1 MSLVITTL
9 FFSIFITISL
19 IPLFSKL
26 SIWLHAMD
34 IPDRRKVHKRP
45 MPRLG
50 GVAMALGILT
60 TALIFLPKNGFVN
73 AFLIGSGVIVLFGLM
88 DDLIE
93 LGYKSKFA
101 GQIIGTLI
109 VIFYGKVRIVTLGTL
124 IPSSL
129 CLSDW
134 SSFLLTVLVIVG
146 VTNAINLSDGLDG
159 LAGGICLLTF
169 SCIGY
174 LAYKEGMF
182 AILLLAISMAG
193 VIFGFL
199 RFNTYPATIFMG
211 DTGSQLLGFSGIV
224 LAIKLTQ
231 ESFSLSPVLPLI
243 LFGFPILDTLSV
255 MSQRIVEGRSP
266 FVADKNHI
274 HHKFIRLGCFHTEAV
289 FFIYIMHSLFVTSA
303 FLFRSSS
310 DRLLLIGYTIFSA
323 IILVVFLFAE
333 RSGLKIKRYYL
344 IDKVLKGRLKVLKE
358 RGILVRSCFLPVKL
372 GLPALVFFTAFVPST
387 IPRYFSF
394 LAVLFVILIASSYIF
409 KKAWLGDTVEITI
422 YLIIPILVYLSEK
435 NAVTWMTHQYTLT
448 YDLSFL
454 VLAFFVILT
463 LKFTRRQKGFKVSP
477 MDFLIL
483 FIVLIVPILPDQR
496 IQNYN
501 LGMLASK
508 IIVLFFSYEVL
519 LGELRGKLEGLSL
532 TVLATFSVIALR
544 GLIM

>member
-1 MSLVITTL
+1 
-9 FFSIFITISL
+9 
-19 IPLFSKL
+19 
-26 SIWLHAMD
+26 
-34 IPDRRKVHKRP
+34 
-45 MPRLG
+45 
-50 GVAMALGILT
+50 MALGILT
-60 TALIFLPKNGFVN
+60 TTLIFLPKNEFVN

-88 DDLIE
+88 DDLIG

-101 GQIIGTLI
+101 GQIIGSLI

-169 SCIGY
+169 FCIGC

-211 DTGSQLLGFSGIV
+211 DAGSQLLGFCGIV

-231 ESFSLSPVLPLI
+231 ESFYLSPVLPLI

-266 FVADKNHI
+266 FVADKNHF
-274 HHKFIRLGCFHTEAV
+274 HHKFIRLGFFHTETV
-289 FFIYIMHSLFVTSA
+289 VFIYIMQSLLVTSA
-303 FLFRSSS
+303 FFFRSSS

-323 IILVVFLFAE
+323 IILVVFFFAE
-333 RSGLKIKRYYL
+333 RSGYKIKRYEL
-344 IDKVLKGRLKVLKE
+344 IDKVFKGKLKALQE
-358 RGILVRSCFLPVKL
+358 RGILVRSCFLAAKL
-372 GLPALVFFTAFVPST
+372 GLPALVLFTAFIPST

-409 KKAWLGDTVEITI
+409 KKAWIGGTVRVTM
-422 YLIIPILVYLSEK
+422 YSIIPFLVYLSER

-496 IQNYN
+496 IQSYH
-501 LGMLASK
+501 LGMLVSK

-519 LGELRGKLEGLSL
+519 VGELRGKLEGLSL
-532 TVLATFSVIALR
+532 AALATFSVMALR
-544 GLIM
+544 GLFM

>member
-1 MSLVITTL
+1 MSLVMTTL

-26 SIWLHAMD
+26 SVRLHAMD
-34 IPDRRKVHKRP
+34 IPDQRKVHERS

-50 GVAMALGILT
+50 GVAMALGVLT
-60 TALIFLPKNGFVN
+60 TALILLPKNGFVN

-88 DDLIE
+88 DDLIG

-101 GQIIGTLI
+101 GQIIGALI

-159 LAGGICLLTF
+159 LAGGICLLIF

-182 AILLLAISMAG
+182 AILLLAISVAG

-211 DTGSQLLGFSGIV
+211 DAGSQLLGFCGIV

-231 ESFSLSPVLPLI
+231 ESFYLSPVLPLI

-266 FVADKNHI
+266 FVADKNHL
-274 HHKFIRLGCFHTEAV
+274 HHKFIRFGFFHTEAV
-289 FFIYIMHSLFVTSA
+289 VFIYIMQSLLVTSA
-303 FLFRSSS
+303 FFFRSSS
-310 DRLLLIGYTIFSA
+310 DRLLLMGYTIFSA
-323 IILVVFLFAE
+323 IILAVFFFAE
-333 RSGLKIKRYYL
+333 RSGFKIKRYDL
-344 IDKVLKGRLKVLKE
+344 IDKVFKGKLKVLKE
-358 RGILVRSCFLPVKL
+358 RGILVRS
-372 GLPALVFFTAFVPST
+372 FF
-387 IPRYFSF
+387 
-394 LAVLFVILIASSYIF
+394 
-409 KKAWLGDTVEITI
+409 
-422 YLIIPILVYLSEK
+422 
-435 NAVTWMTHQYTLT
+435 
-448 YDLSFL
+448 
-454 VLAFFVILT
+454 
-463 LKFTRRQKGFKVSP
+463 
-477 MDFLIL
+477 
-483 FIVLIVPILPDQR
+483 
-496 IQNYN
+496 
-501 LGMLASK
+501 
-508 IIVLFFSYEVL
+508 
-519 LGELRGKLEGLSL
+519 
-532 TVLATFSVIALR
+532 
-544 GLIM
+544 

>member
-1 MSLVITTL
+1 MSLVMTAL

-19 IPLFSKL
+19 VPLFSRL
-26 SIWLHAMD
+26 SVRLHAID
-34 IPDRRKVHKRP
+34 IPDRRKVHKKS

-50 GVAMALGILT
+50 GVAMALGALT
-60 TALIFLPKNGFVN
+60 TVLILLPKNGFVN

-88 DDLIE
+88 DDLIG

-101 GQIIGTLI
+101 GQIIGALI

-146 VTNAINLSDGLDG
+146 ITNAINLSDGLDG

-211 DTGSQLLGFSGIV
+211 DAGSQLLGFSGIV

-231 ESFSLSPVLPLI
+231 ESLSLSPVLPLI

-266 FVADKNHI
+266 FVADKNHL

-289 FFIYIMHSLFVTSA
+289 FFIYIMQSLLVTFA

-323 IILVVFLFAE
+323 IILVVFFFAE
-333 RSGLKIKRYYL
+333 RSGFKIKRYDL
-344 IDKVLKGRLKVLKE
+344 IDKVFKGRLKVLKE
-358 RGILVRSCFLPVKL
+358 RGILVRSCFLAVKL

-387 IPRYFSF
+387 IPRHFSF

-409 KKAWLGDTVEITI
+409 KKAWLWDTVGITM
-422 YLIIPILVYLSEK
+422 YFIIPILVYLSEK

-463 LKFTRRQKGFKVSP
+463 LKFTRRQKGFKVRP

-496 IQNYN
+496 IQSYN

-519 LGELRGKLEGLSL
+519 VGELRGKLEGLSL
-532 TVLATFSVIALR
+532 AVLATFFVIALR
-544 GLIM
+544 GLFM

>member
-1 MSLVITTL
+1 MSLVMTTL

-26 SIWLHAMD
+26 SVRLHAMD
-34 IPDRRKVHKRP
+34 IPDRRKVHERS

-50 GVAMALGILT
+50 GVAMALGVLT
-60 TALIFLPKNGFVN
+60 TALILLPKNGFVN

-88 DDLIE
+88 DDLIG

-101 GQIIGTLI
+101 GQIIGSLI

-169 SCIGY
+169 FCIGC

-211 DTGSQLLGFSGIV
+211 DAGSQLLGFSGIV

-266 FVADKNHI
+266 FVADKNHF
-274 HHKFIRLGCFHTEAV
+274 HHKFIRLGFFHTETV
-289 FFIYIMHSLFVTSA
+289 VFIYIMQSLLVTSA
-303 FLFRSSS
+303 FFFRSSS
-310 DRLLLIGYTIFSA
+310 DRLLLIGYAIFSA
-323 IILVVFLFAE
+323 IILVVFFFAE
-333 RSGLKIKRYYL
+333 RSGFKIKRYDL
-344 IDKVLKGRLKVLKE
+344 IDKVFKGKLKVLKE
-358 RGILVRSCFLPVKL
+358 RGILARSCFLAVKL
-372 GLPALVFFTAFVPST
+372 GLPALVLFTAFIPST

-409 KKAWLGDTVEITI
+409 KKAWLGATVRVTM
-422 YLIIPILVYLSEK
+422 YFIIPFLVYLSET

-454 VLAFFVILT
+454 VLTFFVILT

-496 IQNYN
+496 IQSYH

-508 IIVLFFSYEVL
+508 IIVIFFSYEVL
-519 LGELRGKLEGLSL
+519 VGELRGKLAGLSL
-532 TVLATFSVIALR
+532 AALATFSVMALR
-544 GLIM
+544 GLFM